1 VARQPFAR
9 SASGYARIVEVAAA
23 FLLVIIIIAA
33 TIVGGGIYAITMW
46 LRKRQLAPEGDKV
59 EGAPGA
65 PDRARRPEHV
75 EVESEQKTR
84 FAGTR

>member
-1 VARQPFAR
+1 VLRQPFAR
-9 SASGYARIVEVAAA
+9 SASGYAHTVEVAAA
-23 FLLVIIIIAA
+23 FLIVIIIIAA

-59 EGAPGA
+59 EGAP
-65 PDRARRPEHV
+65 DRPRRPEHV